1 MEDGNR
7 PDVLEYAEQLSAE
20 QYTRAWNALLKE
32 NQKEQ
37 RKIFWRG
44 VWKSII
50 VYFCV
55 LCAAVPFF
63 LLWAIL
69 LRWVILRI
77 PAA

>member
-1 MEDGNR
+1 MEEGNR
-7 PDVLEYAEQLSAE
+7 PDGLKYAAQLSKE
-20 QYTRAWNALLKE
+20 QYIRAWNALLKAH
-32 NQKEQ
+32 QKEQ

-44 VWKSII
+44 IAKGII

>member
-1 MEDGNR
+1 MKEGNR
-7 PDVLEYAEQLSAE
+7 PDGLEYAEQFSPE
-20 QYTRAWNALLKE
+20 RYIRAWNALLKAH
-32 NQKEQ
+32 QKEQ

-44 VWKSII
+44 VGKGII

-77 PAA
+77 PAV

>member
-1 MEDGNR
+1 MEEGNR
-7 PDVLEYAEQLSAE
+7 PDGLEYAAQLSKE
-20 QYTRAWNALLKE
+20 QYIRAWNALLKAH
-32 NQKEQ
+32 QKEQ

-44 VWKSII
+44 IAKGII
-50 VYFCV
+50 AYFCV